1 MTSRAKPGSNRPR
14 TWDDRD
20 RRSALLNIGFGLT
33 VVAALLLLAIAG
45 GISWYGDHLTAAASV
60 NGQTITKDDYAKQL
74 AINAFRVDYQSRRI
88 RTLLTAGQM
97 RSTDATARQNILDQR
112 TQQAKTIA
120 LEQLIDGQVQASLA
134 AKQGVAVTDAD
145 VDARLAEE
153 ATTPE
158 LRHAWMIEVKP
169 EIPAGASAA
178 TEATKA
184 AARTKADAALADLK
198 SGKDWAE
205 IAKSVSTD
213 SSRDQGGD
221 LGFVDKIAVLDPAF
235 SAAIQSVAK
244 DTPTEVIEGS
254 DGTYRIGRVTE
265 IAAPV
270 VDATLADQVK
280 AAGISMDDFRAALR
294 RDATRTR
301 LSDAI
306 VAPYL
311 VAGPQRQVSEIKLA
325 ADTDPSTGAAT
336 GKEAEAGAVKIR
348 HILYSPKGDAQ
359 AAASLAPDDAAW
371 KTAEDAAN
379 ATYQKLQANPDLFA
393 AIAKSDSNDPGSASR
408 GGTYWFNKSDGL
420 LKPFADA
427 IFQEGLT
434 PGQLLAPVKTDAGWH
449 VIQILHYAP
458 ESDWAA
464 KLKADIDAGKISFA
478 DAARANSDD
487 ASAARGGD
495 VGWIAKGVLSD
506 AVEKAVFGAPI
517 GKVGDPVVVPDD
529 GTYIFQVGKEEARA
543 PDTSQSATLKSRVFP
558 TWYST
563 EKAGFE
569 ITRDPAI
576 TDTATN

>member
-1 MTSRAKPGSNRPR
+1 MSKSRKHRPHAKPAPVH
-14 TWDDRD
+14 
-20 RRSALLNIGFGLT
+20 RRHVLPILA
-33 VVAALLLLAIAG
+33 VVALAIGLVAVG
-45 GISWYGDHLTAAASV
+45 GWWW
-60 NGQTITKDDYAKQL
+60 NQ
-74 AINAFRVDYQSRRI
+74 
-88 RTLLTAGQM
+88 
-97 RSTDATARQNILDQR
+97 ARQ
-112 TQQAKTIA
+112 
-120 LEQLIDGQVQASLA
+120 
-134 AKQGVAVTDAD
+134 
-145 VDARLAEE
+145 
-153 ATTPE
+153 P
-158 LRHAWMIEVKP
+158 
-169 EIPAGASAA
+169 
-178 TEATKA
+178 
-184 AARTKADAALADLK
+184 
-198 SGKDWAE
+198 
-205 IAKSVSTD
+205 
-213 SSRDQGGD
+213 
-221 LGFVDKIAVLDPAF
+221 DP
-235 SAAIQSVAK
+235 
-244 DTPTEVIEGS
+244 
-254 DGTYRIGRVTE
+254 
-265 IAAPV
+265 
-270 VDATLADQVK
+270 L
-280 AAGISMDDFRAALR
+280 
-294 RDATRTR
+294 
-301 LSDAI
+301 
-306 VAPYL
+306 
-311 VAGPQRQVSEIKLA
+311 
-325 ADTDPSTGAAT
+325 
-336 GKEAEAGAVKIR
+336 
-348 HILYSPKGDAQ
+348 
-359 AAASLAPDDAAW
+359 
-371 KTAEDAAN
+371 